1 MSLDPERAKEY
12 HDETLP
18 RDIYKQAEF
27 CSMCG
32 RKHYTMQTK
41 ITNEDLAGLEQ
52 VLKTQGQGAAELVGV
67 KQDKL

>member
-1 MSLDPERAKEY
+1 
-12 HDETLP
+12 
-18 RDIYKQAEF
+18 
-27 CSMCG
+27 MCG

-41 ITNEDLAGLEQ
+41 ITDEDLAGLEQ